1 MLRWLGCFLFG
12 FHGLITDIQMMKSDV
27 KAARILIVDDD
38 HGQRSLLETFL
49 QANGFRTQSAASGE
63 AALQLLT
70 EEVFSLMI
78 SDVRMP
84 GMSGIE
90 TLRRVRERNLSLPV
104 LLVTAFADIRSAVG
118 AMRDGAVNY
127 LAKPVDL
134 DELMASVRLALGGS
148 VPARV
153 DTREPELP
161 AGVFTQSPLMR
172 AVFRDVAVIAPSE
185 TRVLITGE
193 SGVGKE
199 VVADAIHAWSRRAA
213 GPLVKIN
220 CAAIPENLLESE
232 LFGHE
237 KGAFTGAVQQRI
249 GRFEEANG
257 GTIFLDEI
265 GELPLPLQAKLLRVI
280 NDGTFRR
287 IGSARDLQTDARV
300 LAATNRDLEAQITQ
314 GLFRE
319 DLFYRLN
326 VMEVHLPPLRER
338 TEDILPLAAHFI
350 GQFSR
355 QKSRFSAT
363 VSAALMNYR
372 WPGNVR
378 ELRNAMERAALLSR
392 GEIVL
397 PEHLPARVLAATVA
411 TGAGAPTHD
420 AQRLE
425 QIERDAILKALRKNN
440 FNRTDTAQELAISRR
455 ALTYKLQRL
464 RAEGVSVDS

>member
-1 MLRWLGCFLFG
+1 
-12 FHGLITDIQMMKSDV
+12 MKPDV
-27 KAARILIVDDD
+27 LKPPRILVVDDD

-49 QANGFRTQSAASGE
+49 RAKGFRTQSAASGE
-63 AALQLLT
+63 AALQLLAD
-70 EEVFSLMI
+70 EPFSMMI
-78 SDVRMP
+78 SDVRMA

-90 TLRRVRERNLSLPV
+90 TLRRVREKHHDLPV
-104 LLVTAFADIRSAVG
+104 LLVTAFADIRSAVA

-127 LAKPVDL
+127 LPKPIDL
-134 DELMASVRLALGGS
+134 DELMATVRLALAPGGEPQPQ
-148 VPARV
+148 PA
-153 DTREPELP
+153 PEMP
-161 AGVFTQSPLMR
+161 MPGGVVTQSPLMQ
-172 AVFRDVAVIAPSE
+172 AVFRDAAVIAPSE

-199 VVADAIHAWSRRAA
+199 VVADVIHLWSKRAK
-213 GPLVKIN
+213 GPLVKVN

-237 KGAFTGAVQQRI
+237 KGSFTGAVQQRI

-265 GELPLPLQAKLLRVI
+265 GELPPPLQAKLLRII

-287 IGSARDLQTDARV
+287 IGAGGDLRTDARV
-300 LAATNRDLEAQITQ
+300 IAATNRDLEAQIAA
-314 GLFRE
+314 GRFRE

-326 VMEVHLPPLRER
+326 VMEIHIPPLRER
-338 TEDILPLAAHFI
+338 PEDILPLATQFI

-363 VSAALMNYR
+363 VAAGLTRYN

-397 PEHLPARVLAATVA
+397 PEHLPARILAAQALNA
-411 TGAGAPTHD
+411 TPPGGGEPR
-420 AQRLE
+420 RLE
-425 QIERDAILKALRKNN
+425 EIEREAILKALRKNN
-440 FNRTDTAQELAISRR
+440 YNRTETARELAISRR
-455 ALTYKLQRL
+455 ALTYKLQQL
-464 RAEGVSVDS
+464 RAEGTPVDEPSS

>member
-1 MLRWLGCFLFG
+1 
-12 FHGLITDIQMMKSDV
+12 MKPDASNS
-27 KAARILIVDDD
+27 ARILVVDDD

-49 QANGFRTQSAASGE
+49 QAKGYRTQSAASGE
-63 AALQLLT
+63 AALQLLSET
-70 EEVFSLMI
+70 PFAMMI

-84 GMSGIE
+84 GMSGLE
-90 TLRRVRERNLSLPV
+90 TLRRVRQKHLALPV
-104 LLVTAFADIRSAVG
+104 LLVTAFADIRSAVT

-127 LAKPVDL
+127 LAKPIDL
-134 DELMASVRLALGGS
+134 DELISSVRRALDPGGT
-148 VPARV
+148 VAAPVA
-153 DTREPELP
+153 DEPVLP
-161 AGVFTQSPLMR
+161 AGVVTQSPLMR
-172 AVFRDVAVIAPSE
+172 AVFRDAAVIAPSE

-199 VVADAIHAWSRRAA
+199 IVADLVHAWSKRAN
-213 GPLVKIN
+213 GPLVKVN

-237 KGAFTGAVQQRI
+237 KGAFTGAVQRRI

-265 GELPLPLQAKLLRVI
+265 GELPMPLQAKLLRII

-300 LAATNRDLEAQITQ
+300 LAATNRDLEAQITA
-314 GLFRE
+314 GRFRE

-326 VMEVHLPPLRER
+326 VMEIHIPPLRER
-338 TEDILPLAAHFI
+338 PEDILPLATQFI

-355 QKSRFSAT
+355 QKPRFSAT
-363 VSAALMNYR
+363 VANGLTRYR

-397 PEHLPARVLAATVA
+397 PEHLPARILVSTTPGDAAPA
-411 TGAGAPTHD
+411 TEGD
-420 AQRLE
+420 VQRLE
-425 QIERDAILKALRKNN
+425 QIERDAILKALRKNSY
-440 FNRTDTAQELAISRR
+440 NRTETAKELAISRR
-455 ALTYKLQRL
+455 ALTYKLQRM
-464 RAEGVSVDS
+464 RAEGIAIDLGSGEVGEG

>member
-1 MLRWLGCFLFG
+1 
-12 FHGLITDIQMMKSDV
+12 MKSDGA

-38 HGQRSLLETFL
+38 HGQRSLLEIFL
-49 QANGFRTQSAASGE
+49 QAKGFRTHAAASGE
-63 AALQLLT
+63 AALQLLS
-70 EEVFSLMI
+70 EETFAMMI

-90 TLRRVRERNLSLPV
+90 TLRRVRERHPSLPV

-127 LAKPVDL
+127 LTKPIDL
-134 DELMASVRLALGGS
+134 DELMASVRLGLAPTGIGPVAVES
-148 VPARV
+148 GQ
-153 DTREPELP
+153 PELP
-161 AGVFTQSPLMR
+161 AGVVTQSPLMQ
-172 AVFRDVAVIAPSE
+172 AVFRDAAVIAPAE
-185 TRVLITGE
+185 TRVLVTGE

-199 VVADAIHAWSRRAA
+199 VIADAIHAWSRRAA

-265 GELPLPLQAKLLRVI
+265 AELPLPLQAKLLRVI

-287 IGSARDLQTDARV
+287 IGSARDLRTDARV
-300 LAATNRDLEAQITQ
+300 LAATNRDLEAEIAA
-314 GLFRE
+314 GRFRE

-326 VMEVHLPPLRER
+326 VMEIHLPPLRER
-338 TEDILPLAAHFI
+338 PEDILPLATHFM

-363 VSAALMNYR
+363 VSAALVNYR

-397 PEHLPARVLAATVA
+397 PEHLPARVMAATVP
-411 TGAGAPTHD
+411 GAAGTIPGD
-420 AQRLE
+420 AQRLDE
-425 QIERDAILKALRKNN
+425 IEREAILKALRKNN
-440 FNRTDTAQELAISRR
+440 FNRTETAQELAISRR

-464 RAEGVSVDS
+464 RAEGVAVDS

>member
-1 MLRWLGCFLFG
+1 
-12 FHGLITDIQMMKSDV
+12 MKPETA
-27 KAARILIVDDD
+27 KGARILVVDDD
-38 HGQRSLLETFL
+38 PGQRSLLETFL
-49 QANGFRTQSAASGE
+49 QTKGYRTQSAGSGE
-63 AALQLLT
+63 AALQLLS
-70 EEVFSLMI
+70 EEPFALLI
-78 SDVRMP
+78 TDVRMP
-84 GMSGIE
+84 GISGIE
-90 TLRRVRERNLSLPV
+90 TLRRAGQKHPSMPV
-104 LLVTAFADIRSAVG
+104 LLVTAFADIRSAVA

-127 LAKPVDL
+127 LAKPIDL
-134 DELMASVRLALGGS
+134 EELMASVRFALA
-148 VPARV
+148 A
-153 DTREPELP
+153 D
-161 AGVFTQSPLMR
+161 AGAAVVGKDEAPMPPGVITQSPLMR
-172 AVFRDVAVIAPSE
+172 AVFAEAAVIAPSE

-199 VVADAIHAWSRRAA
+199 VVADMIHAWSRRAN
-213 GPLVKIN
+213 GPLVKVN

-237 KGAFTGAVQQRI
+237 KGAFTGAVQHRV
-249 GRFEEANG
+249 GRFEEAKG

-265 GELPLPLQAKLLRVI
+265 GELPPPLQAKLLRVI

-287 IGSARDLQTDARV
+287 IGSGRDLQTDARV
-300 LAATNRDLEAQITQ
+300 LAATNRDLEAQIAA
-314 GLFRE
+314 GSFRE

-326 VMEVHLPPLRER
+326 VMEIHLPPLRER
-338 TEDILPLAAHFI
+338 PEDILPLATHFI

-363 VSAALMNYR
+363 VAAGLAMYR

-397 PEHLPARVLAATVA
+397 PEHLPARILAAGVQS
-411 TGAGAPTHD
+411 GSAPPAD

-425 QIERDAILKALRKNN
+425 EIEREAILKALRKNN
-440 FNRTDTAQELAISRR
+440 YNRTEAARELAISRR

-464 RAEGVSVDS
+464 RAEGVSIDP

>member
-1 MLRWLGCFLFG
+1 
-12 FHGLITDIQMMKSDV
+12 MKDDV
-27 KAARILIVDDD
+27 PPPVSILIVDDD
-38 HGQRSLLETFL
+38 RGQRSLLETFL
-49 QANGFRTQSAASGE
+49 RARGYRTQSAASGE
-63 AALQLLT
+63 AALEMLLT
-70 EEVFSLMI
+70 EPFAMMI

-90 TLRRVRERNLSLPV
+90 TLRRVRQKHPTLPV
-104 LLVTAFADIRSAVG
+104 LLVTAFADIRSAVA

-127 LAKPVDL
+127 LAKPIDL
-134 DELMASVRLALGGS
+134 DELIATVRLATERRGLGPPPTEVEGH
-148 VPARV
+148 
-153 DTREPELP
+153 LP
-161 AGVFTQSPLMR
+161 PGVVTSSPLMR
-172 AVFRDVAVIAPSE
+172 AVFRDAAVIARSE

-199 VVADAIHAWSRRAA
+199 VVADVIHGWSPRAA
-213 GPLVKIN
+213 GPLVKVN

-237 KGAFTGAVQQRI
+237 KGSFTGATQQRL
-249 GRFEEANG
+249 GRFEEAND

-280 NDGTFRR
+280 HDGTFRR
-287 IGSARDLQTDARV
+287 IGSGRDFHTNARV
-300 LAATNRDLEAQITQ
+300 LAATNRDLEAQIAA

-326 VMEVHLPPLRER
+326 VMEIHLPPLRER
-338 TEDILPLAAHFI
+338 PEDILPLATHFI

-355 QKSRFSAT
+355 QKSRF
-363 VSAALMNYR
+363 AASVAACLTAYR

-397 PEHLPARVLAATVA
+397 PEHLPARIVAQGATPA
-411 TGAGAPTHD
+411 LEPAD

-425 QIERDAILKALRKNN
+425 QIEREAILKALRKHD
-440 FNRTDTAQELAISRR
+440 FNRTETAKELAISRR
-455 ALTYKLQRL
+455 ALTYKLQRM
-464 RAEGVSVDS
+464 RAEGVAVDPV

>member
-1 MLRWLGCFLFG
+1 
-12 FHGLITDIQMMKSDV
+12 MKPEPS
-27 KAARILIVDDD
+27 KPARILVVDDD
-38 HGQRSLLETFL
+38 PGQRSLLETFL
-49 QANGFRTQSAASGE
+49 RAKGYRTQSAASGE
-63 AALQLLT
+63 AALQLLAEGT
-70 EEVFSLMI
+70 FAMMI
-78 SDVRMP
+78 SDVRMA

-90 TLRRVRERNLSLPV
+90 TLRRVREKHRDLPV
-104 LLVTAFADIRSAVG
+104 LLVTAFADIRSAVS

-127 LAKPVDL
+127 LAKPIDL
-134 DELMASVRLALGGS
+134 DELMATVRLALAPGS
-148 VPARV
+148 
-153 DTREPELP
+153 EPEAAHEIDSPLP
-161 AGVFTQSPLMR
+161 GGVVTKSPLMQ
-172 AVFRDVAVIAPSE
+172 AVFRDAAVIAPAE

-199 VVADAIHAWSRRAA
+199 VVADVIHLWSKRAS
-213 GPLVKIN
+213 GPLVKVN

-265 GELPLPLQAKLLRVI
+265 GELPPPLQAKLLRII

-287 IGSARDLQTDARV
+287 IGAGGDLHTDARV
-300 LAATNRDLEAQITQ
+300 IAATNRDLEAQIAA
-314 GLFRE
+314 GRFRE

-326 VMEVHLPPLRER
+326 VMEIHIPPLRER
-338 TEDILPLAAHFI
+338 PEDILPLATHFM

-355 QKSRFSAT
+355 QKSRFSAMVAT
-363 VSAALMNYR
+363 ILTRYA

-397 PEHLPARVLAATVA
+397 PDHLPARILAANAENVA
-411 TGAGAPTHD
+411 RGVSGEPR
-420 AQRLE
+420 RLE
-425 QIERDAILKALRKNN
+425 EIEREAILNALRKNN
-440 FNRTDTAQELAISRR
+440 YNRTETARELAISRR
-455 ALTYKLQRL
+455 ALTYKLQQL
-464 RAEGVSVDS
+464 RAEGTPVDLPPEI

>member
-1 MLRWLGCFLFG
+1 
-12 FHGLITDIQMMKSDV
+12 MKPDTSKPD
-27 KAARILIVDDD
+27 RILIVDDD
-38 HGQRSLLETFL
+38 SGQRSLLETFL
-49 QANGFRTQSAASGE
+49 QAKGFRTQSAASGE
-63 AALQLLT
+63 AALQLLS
-70 EEVFSLMI
+70 EETFALMI

-90 TLRRVRERNLSLPV
+90 TLRRVREKNLSLPV
-104 LLVTAFADIRSAVG
+104 LLVTAFADIRSAVA

-127 LAKPVDL
+127 LAKPIDL
-134 DELMASVRLALGGS
+134 DELMASVRQALSPGGAPP
-148 VPARV
+148 VAAEQTEV
-153 DTREPELP
+153 ELP
-161 AGVFTQSPLMR
+161 AGVVTQSPLMR
-172 AVFRDVAVIAPSE
+172 AVFRDAAVIAPSE
-185 TRVLITGE
+185 SRVLITGE

-199 VVADAIHAWSRRAA
+199 VLADAIHHWSRRAS

-237 KGAFTGAVQQRI
+237 KGAFTGAVQQRL

-265 GELPLPLQAKLLRVI
+265 AELPLPLQAKLLRVI
-280 NDGTFRR
+280 NDGTFNR
-287 IGSARDLQTDARV
+287 IGSGRDLRTDARV
-300 LAATNRDLEAQITQ
+300 LAATNRDLEAQIAA
-314 GLFRE
+314 GKFRE

-326 VMEVHLPPLRER
+326 VMEIHLPPLRER
-338 TEDILPLAAHFI
+338 PEDILALAMHFI

-355 QKSRFSAT
+355 RKSRFSAS
-363 VSAALMNYR
+363 VSAALLKYR

-397 PEHLPARVLAATVA
+397 PEHLPARVMATTADSSAASTR
-411 TGAGAPTHD
+411 HE

-425 QIERDAILKALRKNN
+425 EIEREAILKALRKNN
-440 FNRTDTAQELAISRR
+440 YNRTETAHELAISRR

-464 RAEGVSVDS
+464 RAEGVQVDV